1 MKNVESELHA
11 WARNAGAV
19 AAAVGWLAAAVLCA
33 SCGGARPVHY
43 YTLQMSA
50 PAQVGDPRTNFV
62 LGVQQFRAAEPL
74 RDDRILYY
82 ESPTQLNFY
91 QQHRWDADPA
101 TMLSA
106 LAQRELQQTGVFAQV
121 WLAPYLGNVDY
132 VLRGQVL
139 SFSELDYQG
148 GVKARV
154 GLGLTLLH
162 SPDRKVVWSAQR
174 QVENVV
180 QEQGVPGVVNALNAA
195 TKQILDEMIPGIVA
209 QVESDYRAS
218 TGKTTH

>member
-1 MKNVESELHA
+1 MMKNVESELSA
-11 WARNAGAV
+11 WVSKVR
-19 AAAVGWLAAAVLCA
+19 AAAVAGWLAAVLCA
-33 SCGGARPVHY
+33 SCGGARPVYY
-43 YTLQMSA
+43 YTLQMPA

-74 RDDRILYY
+74 RDDRIIYY
-82 ESPTQLNFY
+82 QSPTQLNFY

-121 WLAPYLGNVDY
+121 GLAPYVGSVDY
-132 VLRGQVL
+132 ILRGQVL
-139 SFSELDYQG
+139 SFSEVDYQG
-148 GVKARV
+148 GVKARA
-154 GLGLTLLH
+154 GLRLTLLH
-162 SPDRKVVWSAQR
+162 MPDRKVAWSAER

-180 QEQGVPGVVNALNAA
+180 QEQGVPSVVSALNAA
-195 TKQILDEMIPGIVA
+195 TQQILDEMIPGIVA

-218 TGKTTH
+218 TSKTTH

>member
-1 MKNVESELHA
+1 MMKNVESELR
-11 WARNAGAV
+11 ARIRKAR
-19 AAAVGWLAAAVLCA
+19 AAATGWLAAAVLCA

-62 LGVQQFRAAEPL
+62 LGVQQFRAPEPL
-74 RDDRILYY
+74 RDDRIIYY
-82 ESPTQLNFY
+82 QSPTQLNFY

-121 WLAPYLGNVDY
+121 GLAPYVGSVDY
-132 VLRGQVL
+132 ILRGQVL
-139 SFSELDYQG
+139 SFSEVDYQG

-154 GLGLTLLH
+154 GLRLTLLRM
-162 SPDRKVVWSAQR
+162 PDRKVAWSAER

-180 QEQGVPGVVNALNAA
+180 QEQGVPSVVSAINAA

>member
-1 MKNVESELHA
+1 MKNAELELSVC
-11 WARNAGAV
+11 ARNRRAV
-19 AAAVGWLAAAVLCA
+19 AAAGCLTVAVLCA

-43 YTLQMSA
+43 YTLQMPA

-62 LGVQQFRAAEPL
+62 LGVQQFRAPGPL

-91 QQHRWDADPA
+91 QQHRWGADPA
-101 TMLSA
+101 TMLAA

-121 WLAPYLGNVDY
+121 WLAPYQGNVDY

-139 SFSELDYQG
+139 SFSEVDYQG

-154 GLGLTLLH
+154 GLGLTLVR
-162 SPDRKVVWSAQR
+162 SSDRKMAWSAQR
-174 QVENVV
+174 QLENPV
-180 QEQGVPGVVNALNAA
+180 QEQGVAAVVSALNAG

-218 TGKTTH
+218 TGKTAH

>member
-1 MKNVESELHA
+1 MKNAESQLHA
-11 WARNAGAV
+11 WALKAGAT
-19 AAAVGWLAAAVLCA
+19 ALTGWLAAAVLCA
-33 SCGGARPVHY
+33 SCGGPRPVHY
-43 YTLQMSA
+43 YTVQMPSLA
-50 PAQVGDPRTNFV
+50 PLGDPRTNFV
-62 LGVQQFRAAEPL
+62 IGVQQFRAPEPL

-82 ESPTQLNFY
+82 QSPTQLNFY
-91 QQHRWDADPA
+91 QQHRWDTDPA

-121 WLAPYLGNVDY
+121 WLAPYAGNVDY

-148 GVKARV
+148 GVKARA
-154 GLGLTLLH
+154 GLALTLLR

-174 QVENVV
+174 QVENAV
-180 QEQGVPGVVNALNAA
+180 QEQGVPGVVSALNAA
-195 TKQILDEMIPGIVA
+195 TKQILDEMIPAIVA

-218 TGKTTH
+218 TGKTIH